1 MYARAEGGRGGVGG
15 GEGDGEGRRGDE
27 LGASHRQRADF
38 TRERRYS
45 HRHGQRRK
53 ALRHRR
59 S

>member
-1 MYARAEGGRGGVGG
+1 MRGRREGEEGWGVG

-27 LGASHRQRADF
+27 LGASHRQRGDF